1 MEPNDFVRLRPRR
14 DGALEVDVVA
24 LGNVVRIETGAEF
37 QANHRGIC
45 NGSQNAVEIIQS
57 CVKTFLLSS
66 ENHPHNVSLPT
77 PQMPYGATFQ
87 LQLAIP
93 GTWQEYFTRL
103 CISPWKMASK
113 RITDFLRFLESR
125 D

>member
-66 ENHPHNVSLPT
+66 ENHPQKVLLLP
-77 PQMPYGATFQ
+77 QNMHYDALFQ
-87 LQLAIP
+87 PPIP
-93 GTWQEYFTRL
+93 ETWQECFTLL
-103 CISPWKMASK
+103 CTVSVDSLPHRKW
-113 RITDFLRFLESR
+113 T
-125 D
+125 

>member
-77 PQMPYGATFQ
+77 PQMHYGATF
-87 LQLAIP
+87 QLAIP
-93 GTWQEYFTRL
+93 GTWQEYFYKTL
-103 CISPWKMASK
+103 YIALENGIQKDS
-113 RITDFLRFLESR
+113 TDFLRFLESR